1 MFILLVGPPK
11 SQLNNIVHGFGTYV
25 SYNYGEESD
34 VTTTRLQQNK
44 NKKKHKKNITPR
56 VSVWWASTVVLF
68 PVSSSEFG
76 QYSQETGSQRLTF
89 SSKYMV

>member
-11 SQLNNIVHGFGTYV
+11 SQFNNIVHGFGTCQLH
-25 SYNYGEESD
+25 YGEESD

-44 NKKKHKKNITPR
+44 NKNKNTKKKTTPR

-76 QYSQETGSQRLTF
+76 QYSQEAGSQRLTF